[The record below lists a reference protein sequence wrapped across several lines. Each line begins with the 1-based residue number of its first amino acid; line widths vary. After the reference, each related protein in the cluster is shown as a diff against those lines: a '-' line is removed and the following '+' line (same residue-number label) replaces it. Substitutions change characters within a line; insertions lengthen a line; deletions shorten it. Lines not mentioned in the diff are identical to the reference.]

1 MARNDCVIQRVR
13 DSKGKTGTL
22 PQGETLPMLIF
33 TTFVELLI
41 LIPYF
46 GWGVYALRRR
56 LRYGDE
62 ESVKTEVATMVGLL
76 LFFMIQVSILRS
88 SMRDSP
94 ILYIFSMLGLFVSAM
109 ALYAHTA
116 ISLASR
122 LIVDLMKP
130 THADDPNTPR
140 LGPAIALE
148 RQKDYEGALQ
158 EYLVLARIYPN
169 QTQIFARIGEMH
181 VRLDRSEEAPEWF
194 HKAIDCATDADQSL
208 TAVNRL
214 AEVYQH
220 TLKQPQDAV
229 DVLASFAAAYP
240 DAPERTAIEARIARL
255 SDDRTEVRTP
265 QLEAVADVP
274 IMEEPTRT
282 KAKAK
287 SAPKPRSQA
296 SASKKNASKKSKAK
310 ETGLVAL
317 EAKPLETKAEL
328 PRISRPRGGKK
339 NDSTKKE
346 FRLAPLEVSPV
357 IDEPENAQRDASAT
371 KKTGQSSGLMSLTDA
386 PLSEEPNDKPSTP
399 KSKARKATNR
409 GSLESLEESPLG

>member
-1 MARNDCVIQRVR
+1 MARNDCVISSVCG
-13 DSKGKTGTL
+13 SKAEKGTL
-22 PQGETLPMLIF
+22 PQGEPLPVLTF
-33 TTFVELLI
+33 TTFVELFL

-62 ESVKTEVATMVGLL
+62 ESVKTEVATMAGLV

-88 SMRDSP
+88 SIRDTP
-94 ILYIFSMLGLFVSAM
+94 LLYIFAMLGLFVSGM

-130 THADDPNTPR
+130 AHADDPNTPR

-169 QTQIFARIGEMH
+169 QTKIFTRIGEMH
-181 VRLDRSEEAPEWF
+181 VRLDRPEEAPEWF

-208 TAVNRL
+208 AVVNRL

-229 DVLASFAAAYP
+229 DVLESFAAAYP
-240 DAPERTAIEARIARL
+240 DAPELGAVEARIARL
-255 SDDRTEVRTP
+255 SEDRPEVRTP
-265 QLEAVADVP
+265 RLEAVADVP
-274 IMEEPTRT
+274 IMEEPVRATPEPSNT
-282 KAKAK
+282 PKAT
-287 SAPKPRSQA
+287 SRAP
-296 SASKKNASKKSKAK
+296 ASKKKASKKSTSK

-317 EAKPLETKAEL
+317 EAKPLDTKPEL
-328 PRISRPRGGKK
+328 TRISRPRGGKI
-339 NDSTKKE
+339 DATKKA
-346 FRLAPLEVSPV
+346 FRLAPLEASPV
-357 IDEPENAQRDASAT
+357 IDEPENARSDASAT
-371 KKTGQSSGLMSLTDA
+371 KKPGHTSGLMSLTDA
-386 PLSEEPNDKPSTP
+386 PLSNETNEKPSP
-399 KSKARKATNR
+399 PGSKARNAPSH
-409 GSLESLEESPLG
+409 GSLKSLEESPLG